1 VSSKTPSK
9 TETTTASS
17 ADAAGPPIWRHP
29 EFAAGARDMA
39 GTAVGIFAWGLV
51 TGMAMVKSGMGLPL
65 ALAMSLLVFAGS
77 AQLATMPLIASGA
90 PLWVIWATAACVNLR
105 FVIFSAAWRPYL
117 MVYPRWQRLR
127 IAYFTAD
134 LNYVMFMRRFPEP
147 KPAPEQMPYF
157 WGGTLTNWGSWHV
170 SSLVGIFAA
179 DAIPA
184 HWGIGFAG
192 TLALLGL
199 SASLLVGRAAWV
211 AAAVAGSAAVAAYAL
226 PLKLNILVAIAAA
239 VAVGLLMDHSRAKPP
254 QPAPDAT

>member
-1 VSSKTPSK
+1 VSLP
-9 TETTTASS
+9 TAS
-17 ADAAGPPIWRHP
+17 GPVWKHP
-29 EFAAGARDMA
+29 EFKAGARDMA
-39 GTAVGIFAWGLV
+39 ATALGISAWGLV

-105 FVIFSAAWRPYL
+105 FVIFSAAWRPYV

-134 LNYVMFMRRFPEP
+134 LNYVMFMRRFPQP
-147 KPAPEQMPYF
+147 RPGPEQMPYF
-157 WGGTLTNWGSWHV
+157 WGGTLTNWGAWHV
-170 SSLVGIFAA
+170 ASLLGIFLA
-179 DAIPA
+179 DSVPA

-199 SASLLVGRAAWV
+199 VASMLTTRATWV
-211 AAAVAGSAAVAAYAL
+211 AAGVASCAALAAYAL
-226 PLKLNILVAIAAA
+226 PLKLNIVVAIASALA
-239 VAVGLLMDHSRAKPP
+239 IGLLIDHTAPRP
-254 QPAPDAT
+254 PAPSEDAT